1 MKQGKI
7 FDSKKINQWDKQN
20 NCGSKKVSGKDNS
33 DYTRLLMKEIRE
45 FKFLDENSVSDL
57 LFNLFDCFMDSF
69 GHRKAEP

>member
-57 LFNLFDCFMDSF
+57 FIWLFHGFLWSL
-69 GHRKAEP
+69 